1 MEQDNIQIKKMTK
14 IKFGTDGWRAIIAK
28 EYTTDNV
35 ARVAYATALWIKE
48 NTKNH
53 KIVIGHDNRFGGEL
67 FTRVSISVFVNEG
80 IEVRTSKGFVSTP
93 MISLSTVIHKAYAG
107 IVITASHNPPSY
119 NGYKIKAD
127 YGGPAIQDEI
137 DAVEAHIP
145 DDHTYTLLTAAQ
157 LDEHALVSYI
167 DMEQEYIDHVRENFD
182 IEAILNSGIKLG
194 YDAMYGAGQNVVRRL
209 FPDAAL
215 LHAEENPSF
224 MGQAPEPI
232 ARNLKPFADIIRNS
246 DIACGLATDG
256 DADRIGLFN
265 AKGEFVD
272 SHHIILLL
280 IRYLV
285 EFKGEKGNVYTSF
298 SCTSKIKDLCDHY
311 GIKNHVTK
319 IGFKYICKEMI
330 ENETLLGGEESGG
343 IAVSTHIPERDG
355 IWMGLIIWEYMA
367 ITGKSLDELI
377 HEIYD
382 IIGSFAMDRYDLHVP
397 EKQKLAIIEKCKNAD
412 YFEFGGYSVYGTE
425 TIDGYKFLLSDDN
438 WVMIRPSGTEPLLRV
453 YAQAA
458 TAAETIAILDA
469 TKATIL
475 A

>member
-1 MEQDNIQIKKMTK
+1 MNK

-35 ARVAYATALWIKE
+35 ARVAYATAQWIK
-48 NTKNH
+48 NTSDNH
-53 KIVIGHDNRFGGEL
+53 SAVVGYDCRFGGQL
-67 FTRVSISVFVNEG
+67 FTETTISVLVQEG
-80 IEVRTSKGFVSTP
+80 ITVYTTDSFVSTP
-93 MISLSTVIHKAYAG
+93 MVSLSTLNHKAFAG

-119 NGYKIKAD
+119 NGYKIKAH
-127 YGGPAIQDEI
+127 YGGPAIQQEI
-137 DAVEAHIP
+137 DAVEALIP
-145 DDHTYTLLTAAQ
+145 DTYAIDIIPMAQ
-157 LDEHALVSYI
+157 LRENKLVHII
-167 DMEQEYIDHVRENFD
+167 DMEQEYIDHVEANFD
-182 IEAILNSGIKLG
+182 IEGIRNSGIKLA
-194 YDAMYGAGQNVVRRL
+194 YDAMYGSGMNVVRRL
-209 FPDAAL
+209 FPEATL
-215 LHAEENPSF
+215 LHADYNPSF

-232 ARNLKPFADIIRNS
+232 ARNLKPFAELIKNS

-285 EFKGEKGNVYTSF
+285 EHKGVKGNVYTSF
-298 SCTSKIKDLCDHY
+298 SCTSKIKNLCDHY
-311 GIKNHVTK
+311 GIENHVTK

-330 ENETLLGGEESGG
+330 ENQSLLGGEESGG

-367 ITGKSLDELI
+367 KTGKSLDELI
-377 HEIYD
+377 QEIYD
-382 IIGSFAMDRYDLHVP
+382 MIGSFAMDRYDLRVP
-397 EKQKLAIIEKCKNAD
+397 EEQKLSIIEKCKVAE
-412 YFEFGGYSVYGTE
+412 YKSFGEYTVSGTE
-425 TIDGYKFLLSDDN
+425 TIDGYKFILSDDS

-458 TAAETIAILDA
+458 TAEDTIAILDA

>member
-1 MEQDNIQIKKMTK
+1 MTT
-14 IKFGTDGWRAIIAK
+14 IKFGTDGWRAIIAQ

-35 ARVAYATALWIKE
+35 ARVAYATAAWIKS
-48 NTKNH
+48 KGDNH
-53 KIVIGHDNRFGGEL
+53 TAVVGYDCRFGGEL
-67 FTRVSISVFVNEG
+67 FTEVTISVLVAQG
-80 IEVRTSKGFVSTP
+80 IKVYTSDGFVSTP
-93 MISLSTVIHKAYAG
+93 MVSLSSLTHNAYAG

-119 NGYKIKAD
+119 NGFKIKAH
-127 YGGPAIQDEI
+127 YGGPAVQAEI
-137 DAVEAHIP
+137 DAVEALIPESHSFEHIP
-145 DDHTYTLLTAAQ
+145 FDTLKN
-157 LDEHALVSYI
+157 HAMVELI
-167 DMEQEYIDHVRENFD
+167 DMEQEYIDHVYANFD
-182 IEAILNSGIKLG
+182 IEGIKNSGIKLG

-209 FPDAAL
+209 FPDATL
-215 LHAEENPSF
+215 LNAEYNPSF

-232 ARNLKPFADIIRNS
+232 ARNLKPFAELIANS
-246 DIACGLATDG
+246 DIDCGLATDG

-285 EFKGEKGNVYTSF
+285 EHKGVKGAVYNSF
-298 SCTSKIKDLCDHY
+298 SCTSKIKNLCDHY
-311 GIKNHVTK
+311 GIDNHVTK

-330 ENETLLGGEESGG
+330 ENESLLGGEESGG

-367 ITGKSLDELI
+367 KTCKSLDELI
-377 HEIYD
+377 QEIYD
-382 IIGSFAMDRYDLHVP
+382 LIGSFAMERYDLRMP
-397 EKQKLAIIEKCKNAD
+397 EEQKVAIIDKCKVAG
-412 YFEFGGYSVYGTE
+412 YTQFGSYGVTGTE
-425 TIDGYKFLLSDDN
+425 TVDGYKFILSDDS

-458 TAAETIAILDA
+458 TPADTIAILDA
-469 TKATIL
+469 TKNTIL